1 MDTQIRAG
9 IVLTGDASG
18 LNGAFHSAESG
29 AKAFEDALG
38 KIPTAAKPLTEG
50 VPKAVSDAGDALARV
65 GKTAAGSAATIG
77 QAAKLSRQEMLT
89 LNYTLSDIAASLSS
103 GASPFTILMQQGGQ
117 VKDAFGGIGPTF
129 SKLGSLLTPLRLAV
143 GAVGGAVLALGT
155 AYYQGT
161 QEQKAFNDAM
171 RLTGGYAGV
180 TKGQLDDLAASVSGR
195 TNTAIGAAKDV
206 MQSLVASGS
215 FTGQTLES
223 VAVAVTRIASL
234 TGQSADEIVGDFAA
248 MQNGV
253 AKWAEE
259 HNRRYHFLTLAQY
272 EYIKGLED
280 QGKTQQ
286 AQQAVLDA
294 LNGSL
299 AKNQQILGFFPWLFD
314 AASKSASEFWGWLKK
329 IGAPETGEDIAKG
342 LESRLGTL
350 RNQLQAAR
358 QLRVALNNNGQAG
371 TGRFMG
377 ANALMSPSEEAALV
391 KEIADLEKK
400 LGDTRAQVRADQG
413 RAQADADAARRNQEA
428 ITAKA
433 AWDKAYLSQAQ
444 QEKTAIAGLQKLR
457 DQQLA
462 AVAGNR
468 EKELA
473 VERDYQQK
481 LGTLKESFAKKNA
494 ATKVDK
500 PDDARV
506 LADWS
511 RRLAVLQADGRE
523 TGKLSE
529 TQKAY
534 AALLADLKDKHVR
547 LTPQVRAKVEALAQ
561 DAIAQDAANREADEA
576 AKLAKQQLEQI
587 TNVAQGVRDK
597 ADAMQREVEAYGL
610 DEGAV
615 YRMQA
620 ARAAERADMVAAGPL
635 HDQMVDKL
643 RDEQQAYL
651 DLADAA
657 AKKQR
662 LTDASAAARE
672 LEGGANAIASKLDTS
687 ALKNA
692 FSGMGA
698 PLAGVIDKF
707 NTLIGLQEAF
717 GKQAALIA
725 KAKAGDSKSQQAAM
739 KAEAE
744 LAKKTAAAQLGAYG
758 DIAGA
763 MKGMFREHSRGYQ
776 AMEAAEKVFRVA
788 QLAMAMES
796 ALRQTGLF
804 GSIVSAKI
812 AGDQASAQSAVASA
826 QVQMAADQ
834 AAGATGAVVAVVNQ
848 GKGDPYSAFVRI
860 AAMAAIMAAL
870 GFATGAFGSSGSGG
884 VSAQQRQ
891 AETGTGTVLGDATAK
906 SESIGKSMEALKDI
920 DSLTMRYSAQMAASL
935 RNIEASMSGL
945 AGIVVRT
952 YGLTTGNAFNVQE
965 GVIAKNKGDPL
976 LNMLGMGGLQDWTFG
991 NLGGLDN
998 LPIIGQILPALQGL
1012 WGKTTQ
1018 SIVDSGILIAKQTV
1032 ADAASGKGFNQYA
1045 TVETTESSWFGLK
1058 KDKSTSEL
1066 TGTLDDTVT
1075 RQFGLVFDSLHDTLM
1090 TAAGAL
1096 GLDAEVIGQKVN
1108 DFELE
1113 LQRISLR
1120 DMNGTQVK
1128 EAITAAFSKAFD
1140 EVAAGVMGGFEDFQQ
1155 VGEGYYETVIR
1166 LASGVESARYYTDRL
1181 GISMASLADVTNKQ
1195 GTIDAELVRK
1205 SIQDAEGGS
1214 AIGKLIGTFDG
1225 SAGEIADTYT
1235 SLLSV
1240 QAAMRDITGS
1250 SIELST
1256 GLLRAAGGLDK
1267 LQSLQADF
1275 LDSYYTDAEKA
1286 AKAST
1291 HVSSEM
1297 QKLGLTMPTTKAGFR
1312 AIVESLDLTTEAGQ
1326 KTYTK
1331 LLELAPEFEMVA
1343 DANAKAIEEA
1353 GMTTYDVY
1361 QRQLNTARDLASAWD
1376 GSAASAEAL
1385 KAANADRYATEKAL
1399 IKEIG
1404 DAAKSIHATA
1414 ASSIA
1419 DLQYSVLDNP
1429 GKYAYIDKQI
1439 AESFDLLAKT
1449 TDPAL
1454 IQKYFG
1460 QINDGVN
1467 KAFAL
1472 LPDDQKVQRVNDYI
1486 AIIDKADKLSQKQLG
1501 ESQTQ
1506 IERANTDLAS
1516 KISEA
1521 IITSFGKTAE
1531 KQDRVA
1537 DKMQKAAD
1545 TPLKVDF
1552 ALRLEGPDG
1561 TGLAAAKVSEIG
1573 YSAGGA

>member
-1 MDTQIRAG
+1 MDTQIQAG

-65 GKTAAGSAATIG
+65 GKTAAGSAASIG

-155 AYYQGT
+155 AYYRGA
-161 QEQKAFNDAM
+161 QEQKAFTDAM

-180 TKGQLDDLAASVSGR
+180 TKGQFDDLAASISGR

-223 VAVAVTRIASL
+223 VGVAVTRIASL
-234 TGQSADEIVGDFAA
+234 TGQSADEIVGDFSA

-253 AKWAEE
+253 ARWAEE

-314 AASKSASEFWGWLKK
+314 EASKSASEFWGWLKK

-350 RNQLQAAR
+350 RNQLATAQKSNAQAK
-358 QLRVALNNNGQAG
+358 
-371 TGRFMG
+371 TGSFMGG

-391 KEIADLEKK
+391 KEIADLEKR

-462 AVAGNR
+462 AVAGDR

-481 LGTLKESFAKKNA
+481 LGTLKESFAKKHA
-494 ATKVDK
+494 AAKVDK
-500 PDDARV
+500 PDDERV
-506 LADWS
+506 LADWN

-965 GVIAKNKGDPL
+965 GVIARNKGDPI
-976 LNMLGMGGLQDWTFG
+976 LNALGAAGRLQRDLS
-991 NLGGLDN
+991 NA
-998 LPIIGQILPALQGL
+998 PIIGQVLGVLQGL

-1018 SIVDSGILIAKQTV
+1018 NIVDSGILIAKQTV
-1032 ADAASGKGFNQYA
+1032 ADAAAGKGFSQYA
-1045 TVETTESSWFGLK
+1045 TVETTKSSWFGLK
-1058 KDKSTSEL
+1058 KDKSSQDITGEL
-1066 TGTLDDTVT
+1066 DGTIT
-1075 RQFGLVFDSLHDTLM
+1075 RQFGLVFDSLHDTL
-1090 TAAGAL
+1090 TAAAGAL
-1096 GLDAEVIGQKVN
+1096 GLDAEVIGQKVS
-1108 DFELE
+1108 DFELG

-1250 SIELST
+1250 SIELSS
-1256 GLLRAAGGLDK
+1256 GLLRAAGGLDQ

-1275 LDSYYTDAEKA
+1275 LDSYYSDAEKA

-1291 HVSSEM
+1291 HVSDEM
-1297 QKLGLTMPTTKAGFR
+1297 KKLGLTMPATKAGFR

-1326 KTYTK
+1326 KTYAK
-1331 LLELAPEFEMVA
+1331 LLALAPEFETVA

-1361 QRQLNTARDLASAWD
+1361 QRQLGTARDLAAEWD

-1385 KAANADRYATEKAL
+1385 KVANADRYATEKAL

-1439 AESFDLLAKT
+1439 AESFDLLSKT

-1472 LPDDQKVQRVNDYI
+1472 LPDDQKAQRVNDYI

-1501 ESQTQ
+1501 DSQKL
-1506 IERANTDLAS
+1506 IEQNNTDLAS
-1516 KISEA
+1516 KIGEA
-1521 IITSFGKTAE
+1521 IITSFGRTAE

-1545 TPLKVDF
+1545 TPLKVDVAF
-1552 ALRLEGPDG
+1552 RLEGLDG
-1561 TGLAAAKVSEIG
+1561 TGLASAKVSEIG